1 MKALILGG
9 ARSGKSQY
17 AENLAIKSGK
27 QCVYIATGQAH
38 DEEMAERIR
47 MHQVARGDQ
56 WIVQEA
62 PIELA
67 AAIQQNNHK
76 NTAIL
81 VDCLTLWMS
90 NCMASDC
97 LAEQKKALL
106 AILPTLHC
114 DIYLVSNEVG
124 SGVVPLGKLS
134 RQFVDESGWLH
145 QTLAQLCDRVNLV
158 VAGLPLN
165 LKGGID

>member
-27 QCVYIATGQAH
+27 QLVYIATGQAH
-38 DEEMAERIR
+38 DDEMAERIR
-47 MHQVARGDQ
+47 MHQVARGDT
-56 WIVQEA
+56 WTLHEA

-67 AAIQQNNHK
+67 AVLQHNNHK
-76 NTAIL
+76 DTVVL

-90 NCMASDC
+90 NCMANNC

-106 AILPTLHC
+106 DIIPTLQC

-145 QTLAQLCDRVNLV
+145 QTLAQLCERVNLV

-165 LKGGID
+165 LKGGIG

>member
-1 MKALILGG
+1 MKVLILGG

-17 AENLAIKSGK
+17 AENIAIKSGK
-27 QCVYIATGQAH
+27 QLVYIATGQAH
-38 DEEMAERIR
+38 DDEMAERIR
-47 MHQVARGDQ
+47 IHQTTRGDK
-56 WIVQEA
+56 WALHEA

-67 AAIQQNNHK
+67 AAIQQHNNN
-76 NTAIL
+76 NTVVL

-90 NCMASDC
+90 NCMANDC
-97 LAEQKKALL
+97 FAEQKKVLL
-106 AILPTLHC
+106 AILPTLQC

-145 QTLAQLCDRVNLV
+145 QTLAQLCERVNLV

>member
-27 QCVYIATGQAH
+27 QLVYIATGQAH

-47 MHQVARGDQ
+47 MHQVARGDK
-56 WIVQEA
+56 WALHEA

-67 AAIQQNNHK
+67 MAMEQYNNK
-76 NTAIL
+76 NVAVL

-90 NCMASDC
+90 NCMANNC
-97 LAEQKKALL
+97 LAEQKQALL
-106 AILPTLHC
+106 DVIPTLTC
-114 DIYLVSNEVG
+114 DIYFVSNEVG

-145 QTLAQLCDRVNLV
+145 QALAQQCERVNLV